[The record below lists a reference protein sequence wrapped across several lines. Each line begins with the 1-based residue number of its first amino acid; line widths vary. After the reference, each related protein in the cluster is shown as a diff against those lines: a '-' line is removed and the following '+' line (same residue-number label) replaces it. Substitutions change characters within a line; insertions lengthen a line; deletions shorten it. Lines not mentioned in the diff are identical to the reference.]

1 MGDSD
6 KLYARQDVSFGSGDA
21 SCAAW
26 HYIPRVDHLAN
37 EAGSPCIVM
46 AHGFGGTRDAGLE
59 PYAQTFA
66 TAGLHVLLFDY
77 RHFGASGGEPRQLIN
92 VRRQLTD
99 WHAAIAHARTLSGVD
114 GNRIG
119 LWGTSFSG
127 GHVVTVAAEDD
138 AVAAIS
144 SQAPM
149 LDGLATLQALLRNA
163 GWSAVAQSSLAA
175 MRDQAAAI
183 SGAAP
188 VTLPIVGA
196 KGEVAGMSTEDAL
209 AGYRAITPPDW
220 VNAFCARVMLSV
232 PTYRPIR
239 SVPKLKCPS
248 LFIACSRDLITP
260 PAPVRR
266 AAAIAGD
273 RSHIVELDMGHFDIY
288 RGEGFTASS
297 SSQLDFFCEAL
308 APVQR

>member
-6 KLYARQDVSFGSGDA
+6 TLYACHDVSFGSGDA

-26 HYIPRVDHLAN
+26 HYVPRVDHLAGS
-37 EAGSPCIVM
+37 AGSPCIVM
-46 AHGFGGTRDAGLE
+46 AHGFGGTRNAGLE

-66 TAGLHVLLFDY
+66 TAGFHVLLFDY
-77 RHFGASGGEPRQLIN
+77 RHFGASGGEPRQLIHI
-92 VRRQLTD
+92 RRQLTD

-127 GHVVTVAAEDD
+127 GHVVVVAAEDD
-138 AVAAIS
+138 SVAAIS
-144 SQAPM
+144 AQAPM
-149 LDGLATLQALLRNA
+149 LDGFATLQSLVRHA
-163 GWSAVAQSSLAA
+163 GLSAVAQASLAA

-183 SGAAP
+183 SGASP
-188 VTLPIVGA
+188 VMLPIVGA

-209 AGYRAITPPDW
+209 AGYKAITPVDW
-220 VNAFCARVMLSV
+220 DNRFCARVMLAV

-239 SVPKLKCPS
+239 MVPKLKCPS
-248 LFIACSRDLITP
+248 LFIACSKDLITP

-266 AAAIAGD
+266 AAGIAGD
-273 RSHIVELDMGHFDIY
+273 RSHIVELDMGHFDVY

-308 APVQR
+308 AVAKH